1 MLMEKESFQ
10 TSDLAL
16 ASYLHALG
24 AELAGVDRSDS
35 RRVVFLLELAQK
47 EIEAVKRWQE
57 GKATTN
63 ALAFYNSYQTLKRRL
78 YSRNG

>member
-10 TSDLAL
+10 TSDIAL
-16 ASYLHALG
+16 ASFLYALG
-24 AELAGVDRSDS
+24 AELSGLDRSNP
-35 RRVVFLLELAQK
+35 RRVVLLFELAQK
-47 EIEAVKRWQE
+47 QLEAVRRWQE

-78 YSRNG
+78 YSRDG